1 MSHPATPLLKYT
13 LLTNAATSALA
24 GLLCI
29 VLNGF
34 LSELIGLSS
43 SIYLYIVGGFLL
55 IFAADVWFTASRN
68 PINPL
73 FVKMI
78 IAADLA
84 WVIGSFLLVLL
95 LPELFTFTGI
105 VLIEV
110 IAVGVLGYAVLQT
123 IGLKQTSAGAQR
135 ITA

>member
-13 LLTNAATSALA
+13 LLTNAVTSMLT

-29 VLNGF
+29 ILNSF

-43 SIYLYIVGGFLL
+43 SIYLYVVGGFLL
-55 IFAADVWFTASRN
+55 IFAADVWFTVSRT

-84 WVIGSFLLVLL
+84 WVVGSFLLVLL
-95 LPELFTFTGI
+95 MPELFTFTGI
-105 VLIEV
+105 ILIEV
-110 IAVGVLGYAVLQT
+110 IAVGVLGYAVLQA

-135 ITA
+135 IAV